1 MGSNRRSNIGI
12 DSDRPD
18 GTGRFS
24 VGVVILIA
32 CLFLAVEA
40 RPDQEIVLGMATSLS
55 FIEGR
60 ESYDAVKLA
69 VDEINTKGGVPMGTE
84 HLLFRIEA
92 IDLDDAGPT
101 ATVAEVL
108 KRLER
113 FIVEKKVHTV
123 VVGPFRSEI
132 LLAGIDIFARHKTL
146 LLGAVAMSPAVET
159 KILSDPAYKYIFR
172 VCLNSNYL
180 VGYLI
185 DTMKFLRLRYGFDK
199 VYIMNQDVAWARTTA
214 SLMVKLYF
222 DRSDWKIVGLD
233 HYPSGTSDFSAGL
246 RHAEKSGAQ
255 IILPLFDMPESVVL
269 VKQWDRLRD
278 QSLLC
283 GFISPMVGPGAWHTF
298 DGKIAGTL
306 NVIFELGNIPSP
318 RWQPSMDF
326 YHAFYNAYGR
336 NIEAGHGPAPAY
348 ESVYIL
354 ADAVG
359 RAGSLNADDLVTA
372 LEATDRLGA
381 MGRIRFHRGH
391 QVIFGNDLAN
401 DALACIVQWGKDG
414 RRKIV
419 YPLSIADGEI
429 QLPSR

>member
-1 MGSNRRSNIGI
+1 
-12 DSDRPD
+12 
-18 GTGRFS
+18 
-24 VGVVILIA
+24 
-32 CLFLAVEA
+32 
-40 RPDQEIVLGMATSLS
+40 
-55 FIEGR
+55 
-60 ESYDAVKLA
+60 
-69 VDEINTKGGVPMGTE
+69 
-84 HLLFRIEA
+84 
-92 IDLDDAGPT
+92 
-101 ATVAEVL
+101 
-108 KRLER
+108 
-113 FIVEKKVHTV
+113 
-123 VVGPFRSEI
+123 
-132 LLAGIDIFARHKTL
+132 
-146 LLGAVAMSPAVET
+146 
-159 KILSDPAYKYIFR
+159 
-172 VCLNSNYL
+172 
-180 VGYLI
+180 
-185 DTMKFLRLRYGFDK
+185 
-199 VYIMNQDVAWARTTA
+199 
-214 SLMVKLYF
+214 MVK
-222 DRSDWKIVGLD
+222 
-233 HYPSGTSDFSAGL
+233 
-246 RHAEKSGAQ
+246 RHE
-255 IILPLFDMPESVVL
+255 LTDE
-269 VKQWDRLRD
+269 QWDRLRD